1 MSEKEEVERIYTVP
15 LWRAWVTPRYR
26 RTERVINLLKEFAAR
41 HMKSKEVKIS
51 EELNEMLWSRGIRN
65 PPRRVTVKMVKDKDG
80 LVTISPP
87 AE

>member
-80 LVTISPP
+80 LVTISQP

>member
-1 MSEKEEVERIYTVP
+1 LSEKEEVERIYTVP

-65 PPRRVTVKMVKDKDG
+65 PPRRVTVKMVRDKDG

>member
-87 AE
+87 PE

>member
-1 MSEKEEVERIYTVP
+1 LSEKEEVERIYTVP

>member
-15 LWRAWVTPRYR
+15 LWRAWVTPRHR
-26 RTERVINLLKEFAAR
+26 RTERAINLLKEFAGR
-41 HMKSKEVKIS
+41 HMKSKAVKIS
-51 EELNEMLWSRGIRN
+51 EELNEMMWCRGIRN

-80 LVTISPP
+80 LVTISPS